1 MIEWRMGESKYELIS
16 ECGRYRIVKNP
27 TVYPVEYTPQH
38 LHETLS
44 ADGFALQSWK
54 RIEKPKHSADEAKE
68 VCEKWNEQNNKK
80 AKC

>member
-1 MIEWRMGESKYELIS
+1 MIEWRIGESKYELIS

-27 TVYPVEYTPQH
+27 SVYPVEYTPQH

-54 RIEKPKHSADEAKE
+54 RIEKPKHSKDEACE
-68 VCEKWNEQNNKK
+68 VIEKWHTQNNKN
-80 AKC
+80 ATR

>member
-27 TVYPVEYTPQH
+27 SVYPVEYTPQH

-44 ADGFALQSWK
+44 ADGFALQSWM
-54 RIEKPKHSADEAKE
+54 RIEKPKISADEAKE